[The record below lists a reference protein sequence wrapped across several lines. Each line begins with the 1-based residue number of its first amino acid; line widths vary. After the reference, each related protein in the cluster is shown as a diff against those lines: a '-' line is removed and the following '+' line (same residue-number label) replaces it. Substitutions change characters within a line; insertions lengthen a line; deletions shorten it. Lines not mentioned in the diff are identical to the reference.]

1 MKFLD
6 IKFPDSIASSSSG
19 GPEFSTSIA
28 TMQNKN
34 ENRNANWQQPRFRYQ
49 LSSAIKS
56 KMDYEMVKSFFL
68 ICKGREFSFRF
79 KDFADYKIEK
89 QFLAQVEEGVREIQ
103 VFKSYAIGSLSYK
116 RKITKIVPN
125 SLELLIDSN
134 VLGGNDFTI
143 DYNTGIITLKDNITT
158 NSKLY
163 ISCEFDVQVRF
174 DADNL
179 LASFQNAY
187 SISLPEISLIE
198 VFN

>member
-56 KMDYEMVKSFFL
+56 KMDYETVKSFFL
-68 ICKGREFSFRF
+68 VCKGREFSFRF

-89 QFLAQVEEGVREIQ
+89 QFLTKVESGVKEVQI
-103 VFKSYAIGSLSYK
+103 FKTYAMGNLSYK

-125 SLELLIDSN
+125 SVLLFADSN
-134 VLGGNDFTI
+134 VVDSSLFTV
-143 DYNTGIITLKDNITT
+143 DNNTGIITLKDGITI
-158 NSKLY
+158 NSNLY

-174 DADNL
+174 DTDNL

-187 SISLPEISLIE
+187 SISLPEITLIE